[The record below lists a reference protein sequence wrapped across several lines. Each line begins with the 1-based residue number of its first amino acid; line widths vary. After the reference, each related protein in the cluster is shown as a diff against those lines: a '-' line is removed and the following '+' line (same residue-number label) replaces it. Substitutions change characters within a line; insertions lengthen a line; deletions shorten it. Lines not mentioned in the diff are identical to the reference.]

1 MGKPQSSRKESLSEN
16 VFVVVKA
23 EREVSKAAMVWAL
36 THVVRPGDSIT
47 LLALLAG
54 GNRGNSLISAS
65 PGLYIVRRNSLI
77 DICFLKNQTCMHEE
91 EHISLV
97 IFLWNF
103 CRPLHCGS
111 SALLAILLA
120 RTVHIQRGGKLNKQ
134 ASHPSL

>member
-1 MGKPQSSRKESLSEN
+1 
-16 VFVVVKA
+16 
-23 EREVSKAAMVWAL
+23 MVWAL

-54 GNRGNSLISAS
+54 GNRGNSLILAS

-77 DICFLKNQTCMHEE
+77 DICFLRNQTCMHEE

-103 CRPLHCGS
+103 CRPVHCGS
-111 SALLAILLA
+111 SALLAICLLELY
-120 RTVHIQRGGKLNKQ
+120 TFKEG
-134 ASHPSL
+134 AS

>member
-1 MGKPQSSRKESLSEN
+1 
-16 VFVVVKA
+16 
-23 EREVSKAAMVWAL
+23 MVWAL

-54 GNRGNSLISAS
+54 GSHENSFISAS

-77 DICFLKNQTCMHEE
+77 EICFLRNQTCMHEE

-103 CRPLHCGS
+103 CRPVHCGS
-111 SALLAILLA
+111 SALLAICLL
-120 RTVHIQRGGKLNKQ
+120 
-134 ASHPSL
+134 